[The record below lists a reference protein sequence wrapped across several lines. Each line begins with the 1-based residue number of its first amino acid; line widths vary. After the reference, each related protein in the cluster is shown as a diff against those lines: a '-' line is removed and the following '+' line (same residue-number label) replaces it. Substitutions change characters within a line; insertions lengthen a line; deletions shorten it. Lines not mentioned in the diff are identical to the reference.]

1 MAKPSKQTPAVP
13 AAEDDRSDPT
23 FVGYARVSTEDQSLG
38 MQVAA
43 LGRAGVGE
51 RRMFTEKRSGVSLKR
66 PARDLALK
74 ACRAGDTFV
83 VWKLDRVGR
92 SLVDLLR
99 FLEKLEEMGIKFKSL
114 QENIDTSTPSGK
126 FFVAVIGATA
136 QFERDLIAERTLAGV
151 RHAQQRGI
159 RFGQPPKITP
169 EIEAE
174 MEKLLL
180 DNEPISLIAKR
191 YKVAVATVRSRFNG
205 DRLAAIRAKAAR
217 RGKRSGR

>member
-1 MAKPSKQTPAVP
+1 MIQRVPRAAVRLP
-13 AAEDDRSDPT
+13 LPQPNSDQRPT
-23 FVGYARVSTEDQSLG
+23 Q
-38 MQVAA
+38 
-43 LGRAGVGE
+43 
-51 RRMFTEKRSGVSLKR
+51 
-66 PARDLALK
+66 
-74 ACRAGDTFV
+74 RAGDRNES
-83 VWKLDRVGR
+83 RVGSQR
-92 SLVDLLR
+92 S
-99 FLEKLEEMGIKFKSL
+99 
-114 QENIDTSTPSGK
+114 
-126 FFVAVIGATA
+126 
-136 QFERDLIAERTLAGV
+136 
-151 RHAQQRGI
+151 I